1 MNGNQP
7 HRNELTEI
15 NNKLKTQQ
23 MNTETKNEE
32 LVKSINQPHSNES
45 TQINNKLNLK
55 LWE

>member
-1 MNGNQP
+1 MKRLQ
-7 HRNELTEI
+7 
-15 NNKLKTQQ
+15 
-23 MNTETKNEE
+23 KNEE